1 MDDALLS
8 TAWDDGSG
16 NGRDDYFGWGLL
28 QADAAALKAAY
39 APGGLTP
46 DSDSDGVPDVTD
58 PCPSVAGP
66 VGGTGCPPPPPDADG
81 DGLADA
87 QDPCPAVAGPAGGT
101 GCPMDSD
108 GDGVLDP
115 QDPCPTVAGPVGA
128 GGCPLPQGPSG
139 PTVVVRVKAKSGG
152 SKLFVDV
159 DPNKGSGY
167 WRFQVQRLD
176 PGTMTWKAR
185 KTYRTKGTKE
195 TRTINLPKGTYRVVV
210 ASKYGYLGDAS
221 AGVKLRK

>member
-1 MDDALLS
+1 MVMACS
-8 TAWDDGSG
+8 TPRTRVRRW
-16 NGRDDYFGWGLL
+16 
-28 QADAAALKAAY
+28 
-39 APGGLTP
+39 
-46 DSDSDGVPDVTD
+46 
-58 PCPSVAGP
+58 P
-66 VGGTGCPPPPPDADG
+66 VR
-81 DGLADA
+81 
-87 QDPCPAVAGPAGGT
+87 
-101 GCPMDSD
+101 S
-108 GDGVLDP
+108 
-115 QDPCPTVAGPVGA
+115 GA

-139 PTVVVRVKAKSGG
+139 PTVVVRVKAKSSG

-176 PGTMTWKAR
+176 TGTMTWKAR

-210 ASKYGYLGDAS
+210 ASKYGYLGDSS